1 MIDYSQYLLIINRMM
16 HQVHRAAQANDF
28 VSASNLAVEVAR
40 YAMSLSA
47 VLDLKIE
54 TEV

>member
-1 MIDYSQYLLIINRMM
+1 MTDYSQYLLIINRMM
-16 HQVHRAAQANDF
+16 KEVHKAAQANDF
-28 VSASNLAVEVAR
+28 VAASNMDVEVAR

-47 VLDLKIE
+47 VLDLKTE

>member
-1 MIDYSQYLLIINRMM
+1 MQE
-16 HQVHRAAQANDF
+16 VHKAAQANDF
-28 VSASNLAVEVAR
+28 VSASNLSVEVAR